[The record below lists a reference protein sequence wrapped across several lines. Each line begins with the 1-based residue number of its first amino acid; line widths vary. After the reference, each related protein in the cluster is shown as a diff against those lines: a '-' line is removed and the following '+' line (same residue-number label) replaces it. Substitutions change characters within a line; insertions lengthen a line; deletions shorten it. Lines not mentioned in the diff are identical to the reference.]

1 MVSFRKPDSERRGRR
16 EWTAAAL
23 KGCLPA
29 RLAPLTTETAA
40 VSASAAALAL
50 WTSFVDVQRAAFE
63 IRTVKAGD
71 GPVGFLGFAHFDE
84 RKAAGITS
92 ESDRD
97 TEATEN
103 AAASDPAADLSTI
116 D

>member
-1 MVSFRKPDSERRGRR
+1 MGTFKKRRKEMRRLERQMDK
-16 EWTAAAL
+16 AA
-23 KGCLPA
+23 K
-29 RLAPLTTETAA
+29 RK
-40 VSASAAALAL
+40 
-50 WTSFVDVQRAAFE
+50 E
-63 IRTVKAGD
+63 IRA
-71 GPVGFLGFAHFDE
+71 

-103 AAASDPAADLSTI
+103 AAASDPAANLSII